1 MTQKPKIFLDAS
13 VIFAGC
19 LSATGASREI
29 IKRVILGEFIGVIS
43 ETVLE
48 EARKNLAS
56 KVPHV
61 LPAFEQLMNPVFY
74 EFVEPGLQAVVQAQE
89 YTVAKDAPIVAAAK
103 ATQVDYLATLDKK
116 HLSDASEVIRRSG
129 LNIVSPGELMREIR
143 ENSEQ

>member
-1 MTQKPKIFLDAS
+1 MTKKPKIFLDAS

-19 LSATGASREI
+19 LSASGASREI
-29 IKRVILGEFIGVIS
+29 IKKVISGEFIGVVS

-48 EARKNLAS
+48 EARKNLIS

-74 EFVEPGLQAVVQAQE
+74 ELVEPALQAIVQAQE

-103 ATQVDYLATLDKK
+103 VSQVDYLATLDKK
-116 HLSDASEVIRRSG
+116 HLSDVSEVAQCSG
-129 LNIVSPGELMREIR
+129 LHIVSPGELMREIR
-143 ENSEQ
+143 ENT